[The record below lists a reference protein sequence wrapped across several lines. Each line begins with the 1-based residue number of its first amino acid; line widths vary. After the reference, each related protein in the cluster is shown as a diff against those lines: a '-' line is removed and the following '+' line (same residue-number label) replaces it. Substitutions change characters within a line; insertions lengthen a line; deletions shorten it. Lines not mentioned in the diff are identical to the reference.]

1 MGSSPAPS
9 PCPSF
14 APVEPGQALQAWCL
28 SAWAP
33 PAARGWPPVGP
44 HRFLGNPSCPFAL
57 LLAPGRVLPA
67 SPLWREGC
75 CPRAQQSEGL
85 STLMMSRFND
95 TASGPAAYASRP
107 ALPRDGQGSLPAG
120 GWPLPGGSRTLW
132 IPLKDFRSL
141 VHLFPPSQALP
152 VASWSHARRRFIE
165 AQPAE
170 PALVAQALEFIGSL
184 YAHEARTREEQVT
197 EAAKGRDRR
206 ESAGPV
212 VEEFFAWLDG
222 TLTTHVLL
230 PSNPFR
236 QAAHYVL
243 GRQAALRVFLAD
255 PAVPLDTNHLERQIR
270 PIALGRRN
278 WLFCWT
284 EVGACYAGVV

>member
-1 MGSSPAPS
+1 
-9 PCPSF
+9 
-14 APVEPGQALQAWCL
+14 
-28 SAWAP
+28 
-33 PAARGWPPVGP
+33 
-44 HRFLGNPSCPFAL
+44 
-57 LLAPGRVLPA
+57 
-67 SPLWREGC
+67 
-75 CPRAQQSEGL
+75 
-85 STLMMSRFND
+85 
-95 TASGPAAYASRP
+95 
-107 ALPRDGQGSLPAG
+107 
-120 GWPLPGGSRTLW
+120 
-132 IPLKDFRSL
+132 
-141 VHLFPPSQALP
+141 LP

-184 YAHEARTREEQVT
+184 YAHEARTREEQLT
-197 EAAKGRDRR
+197 EEAKGRYRR

-212 VEEFFAWLDG
+212 VEQFFAWLDG

-284 EVGACYAGVV
+284 EVGACYAGVVYSLLASCRLQGVNPYVYLVDVLQRLDTHPAFEVHLLTPPLWKQHFADNPLRSDLDRLRR